1 MFSVNQKKR
10 ENLGEKNQKNVFH
23 ARLIGFLASAKERKC
38 RRKHL
43 AVIFFPFSPLCA
55 TTWLLHSLMFPH
67 QVTHQAYQTVPLPG
81 LGEFLFVSSLK
92 LVLHPC
98 GKTSGRVCIK
108 SLDDSFHK
116 SVTAAPALLPL
127 LRPPHRGARGESLHH
142 TFSYPEV
149 PSLFKKWPT
158 VAAGSLIRRRLPVF
172 FVHFF
177 FLFFFKA
184 LKRTETLVFASH
196 L

>member
-1 MFSVNQKKR
+1 MLVMKFRQSKKFFLQLIDVFR
-10 ENLGEKNQKNVFH
+10 QSEKEGKLGGEKSEKCFSRSLEGFFGFCKRAEMQKET
-23 ARLIGFLASAKERKC
+23 L
-38 RRKHL
+38 L
-43 AVIFFPFSPLCA
+43 AVIFFPLSPLCA
-55 TTWLLHSLMFPH
+55 ATWLLHSLMFPH

-127 LRPPHRGARGESLHH
+127 PRPPHRGARGESLHH

-149 PSLFKKWPT
+149 PSLFKK
-158 VAAGSLIRRRLPVF
+158 
-172 FVHFF
+172 
-177 FLFFFKA
+177 
-184 LKRTETLVFASH
+184 
-196 L
+196 